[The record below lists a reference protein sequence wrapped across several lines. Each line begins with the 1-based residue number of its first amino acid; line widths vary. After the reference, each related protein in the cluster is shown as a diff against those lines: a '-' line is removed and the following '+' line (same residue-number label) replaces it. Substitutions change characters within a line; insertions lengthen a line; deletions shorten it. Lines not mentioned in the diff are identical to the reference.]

1 MTLKVGIGTFSGQVG
16 QGHAPADAYAD
27 VIALARRAE
36 EADFDAIWI
45 SSHHGVLNAHV
56 PSPLMLLAGI
66 AAVTERIEL
75 GTAIVVAPLQHPLRF
90 AEDCAVLDQLSRGRL
105 IVGLGAGWRK
115 AEFDSFGIEVNERG
129 GRTTELAEICCAAW
143 GGDRFSFEG
152 RYYQYRDVIVTPR
165 PYAPLRLFLGGTAP
179 RALERAGRLA
189 DGFIATGTPQAGLPG
204 LITQVSAVDAA
215 VRSVGRDPQ
224 QVAIGFQA
232 NLWVADDGLVP
243 LHVRKAMWNQIG
255 AYVNWHAGTDG
266 WQLAP
271 MDESDIRR
279 RAFLGTPAE
288 IVEQVRPWIEA
299 FPGRELHLLFRLQ
312 YPGLAYSEVEE
323 SISLFGREVI
333 PELRRLHDAA
343 EPRSTVLSV

>member
-27 VIALARRAE
+27 LLSLARRAE

-56 PSPLMLLAGI
+56 PSPLILLAGI
-66 AAVTERIEL
+66 AAATERIVL

-105 IVGLGAGWRK
+105 IVGLGAGWRE
-115 AEFDSFGIEVNERG
+115 AEFDSFGIDFSERG
-129 GRTTELAEICCAAW
+129 RRTTELAEICRAAW
-143 GGDRFSFEG
+143 GGERFSFEG
-152 RYYQYRDVIVTPR
+152 RYHQYRDALVTPA

-179 RALERAGRLA
+179 PALKRAGRLA
-189 DGFIATGTPQAGLPG
+189 DGFIATGTPQAGLPA
-204 LITQVSAVDAA
+204 LITQVSAVDDA
-215 VRSVGRDPQ
+215 VRSADRDPR

-232 NLWVADDGLVP
+232 NLWVSRDGSVP
-243 LHVRKAMWNQIG
+243 MHVKEAMWNQIG

-266 WQLAP
+266 RQLAP

-279 RAFLGTPAE
+279 RAFIGTPAE

-299 FPGRELHLLFRLQ
+299 FPERELHLLFRLH
-312 YPGLAYSEVEE
+312 YPGLAYPEVEDA
-323 SISLFGREVI
+323 ISLFGREVT
-333 PELRRLHDAA
+333 PELRRLHGGA
-343 EPRSTVLSV
+343 EHRSKVLSA